1 MSESFVLAAVRV
13 GQVNMFLQTSNK
25 TNVILCS
32 ATFYLYMNGKV
43 FTFKGQSLENGLS
56 CLFQAVG
63 NILNP
68 EQKQ

>member
-1 MSESFVLAAVRV
+1 
-13 GQVNMFLQTSNK
+13 
-25 TNVILCS
+25 
-32 ATFYLYMNGKV
+32 MNGKV